1 VSSRSTVAQPPTILV
16 VDDDP
21 GIRSLLQRILTT
33 EGYRVVAVGSA
44 AEARGAMERRLP
56 DVVLLDVMM
65 PGEDGPTFC
74 ARLRADPATA
84 HLPVVFLTAVPMLED
99 MWLAS
104 GADVVVSKP
113 FNRALLLSWVRRLVR
128 VRRAQQTAEGAEAAL
143 AALAA
148 AIERRSHHS
157 AEHPWRVARYSAELA
172 RAAGLEGEA
181 LAMVQRAALLHDV
194 GMIAVPETILTQ
206 PPRLTAEEFAAVQ
219 RHPVVGADL
228 LHALADGA
236 EMGAIVRAHHEQ
248 WRGGGY
254 PDGLQGDAIPLGA
267 RIVAIADAFDALTSD
282 RPHRPALS
290 PSEALEVLW
299 FGADGQWDPGLVEL
313 FDPIARAVSARL
325 VEEREQRLLRLHR
338 LLPDHR

>member
-1 VSSRSTVAQPPTILV
+1 MSSKATFAQPPTILV

-21 GIRSLLQRILTT
+21 GIRSLLQRMLTT
-33 EGYRVVAVGSA
+33 EGYRVVAAGSA
-44 AEARGAMERRLP
+44 VEARGAMERQLP

-84 HLPVVFLTAVPMLED
+84 HLPVVFLTAVPTLED
-99 MWLAS
+99 MWLTS
-104 GADVVVSKP
+104 GADVVVPKP

-128 VRRAQQTAEGAEAAL
+128 VRRAQQTAEAAEVAL

-172 RAAGLEGEA
+172 RAAGLEDEA
-181 LAMVQRAALLHDV
+181 LAVVERAALLHDV

-206 PPRLTAEEFAAVQ
+206 PRALTAEEFAAVK

-228 LHALADGA
+228 LGVLADGA
-236 EMGAIVRAHHEQ
+236 QMSAIVRAHHEQ
-248 WRGGGY
+248 WGGGGY
-254 PDGLQGDAIPLGA
+254 PDGLKGEAIPLGA
-267 RIVAIADAFDALTSD
+267 RIVAIADAFDSLTSD

-290 PSEALEVLW
+290 ATEALEVLW
-299 FGADGQWDPGLVEL
+299 FGADGQWEPGLVEL
-313 FDPIARAVSARL
+313 FDPIARRVSARL
-325 VEEREQRLLRLHR
+325 LEEREQRLLRLHQ